1 MVETLTERNLD
12 LEEKVREMKET
23 VIDLVSQRNVHGHEF
38 HDKPLIVHLL
48 KPDTH
53 ILYWVKCSGDFRS
66 AIQEFQTS
74 NPPLISL
81 CHTFSLSTLKYI

>member
-53 ILYWVKCSGDFRS
+53 ILYWVKCRV
-66 AIQEFQTS
+66 E
-74 NPPLISL
+74 ISDQQSKS
-81 CHTFSLSTLKYI
+81 FKPATLHS